1 VLHQGNTLVGTNPT
15 GVFNNLNSGTYWV
28 TVIDQIGCADST
40 QMVVDSIPAPI
51 SPMSDTVLCNLTLQ
65 VFGVL
70 SYTGSN
76 WSSNASE
83 ITFSNP
89 NGQNP
94 LITADT
100 AGIYLINLQDTVCSF
115 NQTFSLTFVADPF
128 TSVIDTTLCIGETA
142 TIAGVQQPQNVSYLW
157 STGATTPTI
166 QVTTPGDYII
176 STTNICGTLIDT
188 ATVDFYFCDIELPN
202 VFTPNGDGNNDHFQ
216 MLFYGGL
223 SSFEC
228 IIVNRWGN
236 TIREYTNPAF
246 QWDGTDENGNAM
258 EEGVYFYIARTV
270 TNAGDE
276 IEKHGLVHL
285 VRE

>member
-1 VLHQGNTLVGTNPT
+1 
-15 GVFNNLNSGTYWV
+15 
-28 TVIDQIGCADST
+28 
-40 QMVVDSIPAPI
+40 MV
-51 SPMSDTVLCNLTLQ
+51 DTVLCNLTLQ

-70 SYTGSN
+70 SYTGSS
-76 WSSNASE
+76 WSSNSAN

-89 NGQNP
+89 SGQNP

-100 AGIYLINLQDTVCSF
+100 SGIYLINLQDTVCSF
-115 NQTFSLTFVADPF
+115 NETFSLTFVADPY
-128 TSVIDTTLCIGETA
+128 TSIIDTTLCIGETA
-142 TIAGVQQPQNVSYLW
+142 TLAAVQQPQNVSYLW

-166 QVTTPGDYII
+166 QVTEPGNYLIA
-176 STTNICGTLIDT
+176 TTNMCGTAIDT
-188 ATVDFYFCDIELPN
+188 ASIEFYFCDIELPN
-202 VFTPNGDGNNDHFQ
+202 VFTPNGDGTNDYFQ

-223 SSFEC
+223 STFEC

-236 TIREYTNPAF
+236 TVREFTNPAF
-246 QWDGTDENGNAM
+246 QWDGTDENGDKM
-258 EEGVYFYIARTV
+258 EEGVYFYVARTV

>member
-1 VLHQGNTLVGTNPT
+1 VATSPT
-15 GVFNNLNSGTYWV
+15 GAFNNLHSGSYWV

-40 QMVVDSIPAPI
+40 LMVVDSIPAPI
-51 SPMSDTVLCNLTLQ
+51 SPMADTVLCNLTLQ

-76 WSSNASE
+76 WSSNSTDIA
-83 ITFSNP
+83 FSNAS
-89 NGQNP
+89 GQNP

-100 AGIYLINLQDTVCSF
+100 SGIYLINLQDTVCNF
-115 NQTFSLTFVADPF
+115 NETFSLTFVADPY
-128 TSVIDTTLCIGETA
+128 TSILDTTLCIGETA
-142 TIAGVQQPQNVSYLW
+142 TLAAIQQPQNVSYLW

-166 QVTTPGDYII
+166 QVTLPGNYLI
-176 STTNICGTLIDT
+176 STTNMCGTVIDT
-188 ATVDFYFCDIELPN
+188 ASIDFYFCDIELPN
-202 VFTPNGDGNNDHFQ
+202 VFTPNGDGNNDYFQ

-228 IIVNRWGN
+228 IIVNRWGI
-236 TIREYTNPAF
+236 TVREFTNPAF
-246 QWDGTDENGNAM
+246 QWDGTDEKGDIM
-258 EEGVYFYIARTV
+258 EEGVYFYVARTV